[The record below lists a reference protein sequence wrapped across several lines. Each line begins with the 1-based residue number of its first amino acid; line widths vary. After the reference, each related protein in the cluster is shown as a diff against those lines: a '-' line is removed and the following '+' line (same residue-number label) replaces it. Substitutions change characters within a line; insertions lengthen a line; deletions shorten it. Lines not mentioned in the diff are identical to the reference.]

1 MNSFNFFSFILNL
14 LKINNNFNNE
24 IIIISLEIFNNIL
37 ESNENNKNQILN
49 FGFLNY
55 LKDFFNNNNNKKIY
69 FEIIF
74 SIVVILNTI
83 SKGTEKQKL
92 ILIEEKFYEIL
103 EKIYYDFS
111 NNISMKKKII
121 ECLCNLFSIEN
132 KNFIEF
138 YVKNNNFILKI
149 INENLNLNT
158 NINILIIELEFLIKI
173 LKFGKENKINQIKVQ
188 IENLNIDNKIENLQN
203 HFSKLI
209 YEKCF
214 FILTNFFDVEDSY

>member
-37 ESNENNKNQILN
+37 ESNENNKNQLLN
-49 FGFLNY
+49 FGLLNY
-55 LKDFFNNNNNKKIY
+55 LKDFFNNNNKKID

-121 ECLCNLFSIEN
+121 ECLCNLISIEN

-173 LKFGKENKINQIKVQ
+173 LKFGKENKINQIKLE